1 MTVYLAFLQAEYPLF
16 VLTIAA
22 CLGLLIGSFLNVVAY
37 RLPLMLD
44 REWQRQ
50 AHEVLGNE
58 EPNDEPPTFNLVL
71 PNSHCPICKHEIA
84 PWENIPL
91 LSYLFLRGRC
101 SGCGTAIPI
110 RYPTLEAITAIVTC
124 VVVSHYG
131 LTVLCLL
138 CLLLS
143 WALLA
148 ITVID
153 YDHLIIPDDIV
164 LPFLWL
170 GLIVNLFGM
179 ITTLENAIWG
189 AVFGYLSLWCVFWA
203 FKLLTRKDGMG
214 YGDFK
219 LLAMLGGWM
228 GWQALPVII
237 ILSSFGGTLVG
248 LTLILLGRDRYNPIS
263 FGPFLAIAGWIALLW
278 GDAITDLYLK
288 FAYMG

>member
-1 MTVYLAFLQAEYPLF
+1 MIVYLAFLEAEYPLLI
-16 VLTIAA
+16 LTVAA
-22 CLGLLIGSFLNVVAY
+22 CLGLLIGSFLNVVIY

-50 AHEVLGNE
+50 AHQVLGGE
-58 EPNDEPPTFNLVL
+58 EPKDKLPTFNLVL
-71 PNSHCPICKHEIA
+71 PNSHCPSCKHEIS

-91 LSYLFLRGRC
+91 ISYLFLRGKC
-101 SGCGTAIPI
+101 SGCGTAIPL
-110 RYPTLEAITAIVTC
+110 RYPMLEATTAIITC

-131 LTVLCLL
+131 PTMPAML
-138 CLLLS
+138 CLLLT
-143 WALLA
+143 WALLV

-170 GLIVNLFGM
+170 GLIVNHFSI
-179 ITTLENAIWG
+179 ITTLDNAIWG
-189 AVFGYLSLWCVFWA
+189 AVFGYLSLWSVFWV
-203 FKLLTRKDGMG
+203 FKLITGKDGMG

-228 GWQALPVII
+228 GWQALPVIV
-237 ILSSFGGTLVG
+237 ILSSFSGALVGGTL
-248 LTLILLGRDRYNPIS
+248 IFLGRDRYNPIS
-263 FGPFLAIAGWIALLW
+263 FGPYLAIAGWITLLW

-288 FAYMG
+288 FAFMG